1 LDGVSSAQ
9 SLPIN
14 ERFGNLGAQ
23 LTRPTAVFNGRSSR
37 RFSGRTIAAG
47 ANVDPGATAGFS
59 ALRPETIGERE
70 RPHLRRSPRDYV
82 PVSEREAIMRNAFR
96 MGRNIMG
103 EAARRHLFSLPVV
116 LLTTFATALVSE
128 GAAAQASL
136 DGKNAAQVA
145 HRSDRSQQ
153 PVAADAMP
161 PFTMQFKGH
170 ITIRDDR
177 TATEVTTR
185 RIKILTQGVVQSLS
199 QQQVQFVEGMQKLE
213 TLEAFTEKADGRHV
227 AVDAANI
234 MTRDAASGLQAT
246 YASDLKVRTFIFP
259 DVAVGDTLVMT
270 LRSDILRDFFT
281 GQLTDFDVFPR
292 SQSVTS
298 AQYTIEAPTS
308 LDLSVRVAGNGASS
322 KTEVVGGVR
331 RHLVEVTG
339 AAYRPEE
346 PGAVSPFD
354 RDPYM
359 AISTFHS
366 YEELGLA
373 YGKTALPQAKPTAE
387 VSALADE
394 ITRGITDRRAQA
406 AAIDAWVK
414 QNIRYVAIYLS
425 VGRVVPH
432 DAATVLKNKFGDCKD
447 KVTLMSALLMAKGI
461 ASEAALINLGPAYS
475 LPEPP
480 TLAVLNHVIVYL
492 PEFDLFDDPTANV
505 EAFGTLTAETYD
517 KPVVRVSATGAS
529 LARTPA
535 MKLQDHTVQVKTT
548 VRFAAD
554 GTISGQTEESST
566 GVLAGGLRYAEGLVQ
581 QVGQETM
588 VQRQLQSF
596 ATPGSGH
603 FELGGTAE
611 LHDPAVIKNEFEL
624 NDRFRAPA
632 PEGVAAIPVGMPF
645 SVRLGNYLFGARL
658 SGRQSA
664 FACLAG
670 SQSEDIDAIFDP
682 ALPMPR
688 PLTAISIDNAIFTY
702 RSSYRIENR
711 TLKIH
716 REFVSRVS
724 RQVCPAET
732 EAQITADLNKVRTD
746 VYSGYR
752 FGAAP
757 PPRPVETKAP
767 PVTEMTS
774 QVIADQS
781 RQIGFLYEIKPD
793 CSTAAF
799 ATVSTIESPRHGKL
813 SIDRGT
819 GYSNFPQSNPRF
831 DCNKNQSEGVK
842 IAYEP
847 DRGFIGD
854 DTLTVDILYADKS
867 VSRRHYAIKVEPSP
881 AEPASAS
888 TKPQSS
894 AQITEVARVVA
905 RDQRLRVATL
915 YDLNP
920 DCSVIGIPTVR
931 IIESSKNGGIIVE
944 KGSGFPSYPA
954 NNPRSRCNSN
964 AVDGEVIFYMPEF
977 GYVGADAVLVE
988 IIYPDGT
995 ARTRRYAIEV
1005 K

>member
-1 LDGVSSAQ
+1 MK
-9 SLPIN
+9 
-14 ERFGNLGAQ
+14 R
-23 LTRPTAVFNGRSSR
+23 
-37 RFSGRTIAAG
+37 
-47 ANVDPGATAGFS
+47 
-59 ALRPETIGERE
+59 
-70 RPHLRRSPRDYV
+70 H
-82 PVSEREAIMRNAFR
+82 
-96 MGRNIMG
+96 
-103 EAARRHLFSLPVV
+103 HLFSFPVV
-116 LLTTFATALVSE
+116 VLTTLVTCLANH
-128 GAAAQASL
+128 GAAAQPIS
-136 DGKNAAQVA
+136 
-145 HRSDRSQQ
+145 
-153 PVAADAMP
+153 PDATP
-161 PFTMQFKGH
+161 PFTTEFKGH
-170 ITIRDDR
+170 ISIRDNR
-177 TATEVTTR
+177 TATEVTTK
-185 RIKILTQGVVQSLS
+185 RIKILSPGVVQSLS

-227 AVDAANI
+227 AVDSTNI
-234 MTRDAASGLQAT
+234 ITRDAASGLQAT

-270 LRSDILRDFFT
+270 LKSDILHDFFA

-298 AQYTIEAPTS
+298 VQYTIEAPTS
-308 LDLSVRVAGNGASS
+308 LDLSVRASGTGASD
-322 KTEVVGGVR
+322 KTEIVDGIR
-331 RHLVEVTG
+331 RHLVEVAG

-373 YGKTALPQAKPTAE
+373 YGKAALPQAKPTPE
-387 VSALADE
+387 VRTLADE

-406 AAIDAWVK
+406 AAIDAWMK
-414 QNIRYVAIYLS
+414 QNIRYVAVYLS

-447 KVTLMSALLMAKGI
+447 KATLMSALLAAKGI
-461 ASEAALINLGPAYS
+461 ASEAALINLGLAYS

-492 PEFDLFDDPTANV
+492 PEFDLYDDPTANV

-517 KPVVRVSATGAS
+517 KPVVRVSAAGAS

-535 MKLQDHTVQVKTT
+535 MKPQDHTVQVKTI

-566 GVLAGGLRYAEGLVQ
+566 GVLGGGLRYAGSLVQ
-581 QVGQETM
+581 QVGQETV

-603 FELGGTAE
+603 FELGSSAE
-611 LHDPAVIKNEFEL
+611 LRDPAVIKNEFKL
-624 NDRFRAPA
+624 NDRFKTPAPA
-632 PEGVAAIPVGMPF
+632 GVAAIPVGMPF
-645 SVRLGNYLFGARL
+645 SVRPGNYLLGARL

-670 SQSEDIDAIFDP
+670 NQSEDIDAIFDP
-682 ALPMPR
+682 ALPMPS
-688 PLTAISIDNAIFTY
+688 PLTAASIDNALFTY
-702 RSSYRIENR
+702 RSTYRIEDR

-724 RQVCPAET
+724 RQVCAAET
-732 EAQITADLNKVRTD
+732 EAQITADLNKVRAD

-752 FGAAP
+752 FGVA
-757 PPRPVETKAP
+757 RPVETKTS
-767 PVTEMTS
+767 PVAEITS
-774 QVIADQS
+774 HVIADQS
-781 RQIGFLYEIKPD
+781 KQIGFLYELKPD
-793 CSTAAF
+793 CSPAAF
-799 ATVSTIESPRHGKL
+799 ATVSTIEPPKHGKI
-813 SIDRGT
+813 SVDRGT
-819 GYSNFPQSNPRF
+819 GYSYFPQSNSRF
-831 DCNKNQSEGVK
+831 DCNKNPSEGVK

-847 DRGFIGD
+847 DRGFTGD

-867 VSRRHYAIKVEPSP
+867 VSRRHYTIKVDPAGESP
-881 AEPASAS
+881 G
-888 TKPQSS
+888 
-894 AQITEVARVVA
+894 QITEVARVAV

-931 IIESSKNGGIIVE
+931 ILESSKNGGIIVE

-954 NNPRSRCNSN
+954 NNSRAKCNSN
-964 AVDGEVIFYMPEF
+964 AVDGEVIFYMPEP

-1005 K
+1005 R